1 MKRAGL
7 LESFRVAG
15 WGVLHTV
22 ATQRHMKVHVT
33 AAVMVVIV
41 GMALPLSLASRVAL
55 LFSIA
60 LVFFAEI
67 LNTALEHFVDLHIAE
82 FERGAMLAKDAAAA
96 GVLVLAAS
104 TVFVLAD
111 ILWVNWEVVQSHP
124 QAVQRSLLFGL
135 PLTGVVIVMLFGPP
149 AAWVRLCMAI
159 AAAVFALPLVLASTD
174 PVFSILLGALVLLA
188 AFSRRRPEADAA
200 AGRVPEG

>member
-7 LESFRVAG
+7 IESFRVAG
-15 WGVLHTV
+15 WGVLHTI

-33 AAVMVVIV
+33 SAVMVMIV

-96 GVLVLAAS
+96 GVLVLAAV

-111 ILWVNWEVVQSHP
+111 ILYVNWALVEANVEAVV
-124 QAVQRSLLFGL
+124 RSLLFGL
-135 PLTGVVIVMLFGPP
+135 PLTGVVIVMLFGP
-149 AAWVRLCMAI
+149 ARWWVRLCMLV
-159 AAAVFALPLVLASTD
+159 AAAAFVLPLVQASTD
-174 PVFSILLGALVLLA
+174 PVFSILLGVLVVLA
-188 AFSRRRPEADAA
+188 AASRRRPEASPPAA
-200 AGRVPEG
+200 RAPD